1 MKLSEFVYLQN
12 SIIVLVD
19 SQFDQV
25 RNTQR
30 ALLLIKR
37 FEALGLPNINMH
49 EKYVKLLMQYSR
61 DIEMVA
67 KIYTKSRLDPPIAR
81 DLPPVTGKILWA
93 RQLYSRIE
101 QPMLVFQANKTIL
114 QYPEAKKVIKHYNQ
128 MSVVLIEYELLY
140 YRAWSRHV
148 QVVASGLHA
157 SIIIKNAD
165 SGEYLLNFD
174 PEILVL
180 IREIECM
187 KRLQL
192 EVSTE
197 AESLAIRQDI
207 YKKNFSRIKVNL
219 KFF

>member
-1 MKLSEFVYLQN
+1 
-12 SIIVLVD
+12 
-19 SQFDQV
+19 
-25 RNTQR
+25 
-30 ALLLIKR
+30 
-37 FEALGLPNINMH
+37 
-49 EKYVKLLMQYSR
+49 
-61 DIEMVA
+61 
-67 KIYTKSRLDPPIAR
+67 
-81 DLPPVTGKILWA
+81 
-93 RQLYSRIE
+93 
-101 QPMLVFQANKTIL
+101 MLVFQANKTIL
-114 QYPEAKKVIKHYNQ
+114 QYPEAKEVIKHYNQ
-128 MSVVLIEYELLY
+128 ISVVLIEYELLY

-148 QVVASGLHA
+148 QVVTSGLHA
-157 SIIIKNAD
+157 SLIIKNAD

-219 KFF
+219 KFFLLNLS